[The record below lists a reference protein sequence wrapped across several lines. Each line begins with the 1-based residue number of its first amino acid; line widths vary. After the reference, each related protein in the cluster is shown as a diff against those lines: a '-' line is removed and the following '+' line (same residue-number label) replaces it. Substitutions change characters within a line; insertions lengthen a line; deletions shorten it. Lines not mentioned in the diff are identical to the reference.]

1 MEDDTTQYF
10 NDEWNGSLLDN
21 PKIRQYQELYRITL
35 LKLEKLLEEELL
47 KNHSNGITTLPKE
60 YKNIKDA
67 DKHTK

>member
-1 MEDDTTQYF
+1 MEEDNTQYF

-21 PKIRQYQELYRITL
+21 PKIRQCQELYRITSM
-35 LKLEKLLEEELL
+35 KLEKLLEEELI

>member
-1 MEDDTTQYF
+1 MEDDPTQYF

-47 KNHSNGITTLPKE
+47 KNRSNGITTLPKE